1 MLDETVLELCPRTV
15 DLRLAAIKG
24 HFRIVKMPN
33 VLLCVLDHEKKKRF
47 PKDRPHLEISLKSLY
62 EVEVASKARKQEIG
76 AGSRTTLPSV
86 ASLFETPFSV

>member
-1 MLDETVLELCPRTV
+1 MQDETVLELCPRTV

-33 VLLCVLDHEKKKRF
+33 VLLCVLDHEKRKRF

-62 EVEVASKARKQEIG
+62 EVASKARKQEIG
-76 AGSRTTLPSV
+76 AGSRTTLPPV
-86 ASLFETPFSV
+86 ASLFETALSV